1 MNKKVLVLGSTGA
14 MGQYLVPLLAASD
27 YQVDSVSCDDAAG
40 TLPANVRHIKAN
52 VKEGDTLLH
61 LLDEQYDGIVDFLIY
76 PSTELPYRL
85 PMLVNNT
92 GHYIYLSSY
101 RIYDDKEHPIK
112 ESSPRLIDSSDDV
125 RLRNS
130 DDYCIYKAR
139 GENIL
144 RSFAKKNWTIVRPA
158 ITYSLLRYQLVTLEA
173 PNTVGRAFAGKTVV
187 LPAQARE
194 VQATMSWGGDVGQM
208 IARLLFNPKAL
219 GETYTAATAEHHSWG
234 EIAEYYKEICQLE
247 ALWVDK
253 EDYLRII
260 SPDIW
265 RPNVRWQLDYDRL
278 FQRIIDNSKI
288 LEATDMQQSQL
299 TKLYDGLAREIA
311 RCPKDQ
317 QWAVCQRMDEYLKKR

>member
-14 MGQYLVPLLAASD
+14 MGQYLVPLLAASG
-27 YQVDSVSCDDAAG
+27 YQIDSVSYDDAAG
-40 TLPANVRHIKAN
+40 PLPGNVRHIKAD
-52 VKEGDTLLH
+52 VKAGDTLLR
-61 LLDEQYDGIVDFLIY
+61 LLDNQYDGIVDFLIY
-76 PSTELPYRL
+76 TSAELPHRL

-101 RIYDDKEHPIK
+101 RIYDDKEQPIK

-125 RLRNS
+125 LLRNS

-144 RSFAKKNWTIVRPA
+144 HSFEKKNWTIVRPA

-173 PNTVGRAFAGKTVV
+173 PNTVGRAFAGKAVV
-187 LPAQARE
+187 LPEQARE
-194 VQATMSWGGDVGQM
+194 VQATMSWGGDVAQM
-208 IARLLFNPKAL
+208 IAKLLFNPKAL
-219 GETYTAATAEHHSWG
+219 GETYTVASAEHHSWG
-234 EIAEYYKEICQLE
+234 EIAEYYKDICQLE
-247 ALWVDK
+247 AIWVDK

-260 SPDIW
+260 SPDLW
-265 RPNVRWQLDYDRL
+265 RPNARWQLDYDRL
-278 FQRIIDNSKI
+278 FQRIIDNSKV
-288 LEATDMQQSQL
+288 LEATGMQQSQL

-317 QWAVCQRMDEYLKKR
+317 QWPVNQRMDEYLERR